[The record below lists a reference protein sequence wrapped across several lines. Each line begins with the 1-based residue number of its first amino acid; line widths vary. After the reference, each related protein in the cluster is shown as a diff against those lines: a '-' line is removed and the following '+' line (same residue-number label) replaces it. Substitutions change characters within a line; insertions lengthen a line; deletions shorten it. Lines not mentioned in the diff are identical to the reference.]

1 MKKTISI
8 IMFIISSQIFSMELS
23 LEDSVNKAYEN
34 NKSLKTRQIETIQQ
48 KLLYKEA
55 YKDGI
60 PTVSIDIDYTGNEEG
75 KEDTESYFENGI
87 TVSQTLFSGGSIY
100 YGAKGAKKKIDLY
113 KIMYQKDMTDTRLK
127 VVKEYVKIL
136 QLEKTLEVYKASQKE
151 RKEELKMQKV
161 FYDLGLIDKSEI
173 LKVESSL
180 YETQSDILEAGNSIS
195 TEKIALKKIMGISL
209 KENIK
214 LKDITTSILSP
225 EDIQVEMDKKIALKE
240 SLEIKQQKL
249 NLDIKKLE
257 QKVSRSDFFPEIDL
271 DYTYESPEEASFSKA
286 SQGDDWE
293 WTVGISFEWD
303 IFNFG
308 SSMDSYERKKLETEK
323 VSILV
328 EDRKEELEQNI
339 ITYYLNMKTLY
350 NLIDTKEKYYET
362 LKETYEIDK
371 EKYAN
376 RLIDTVDYLQTESDL
391 REAEVE
397 YINSQLDYYLAYEE
411 YLNIIK

>member
-1 MKKTISI
+1 
-8 IMFIISSQIFSMELS
+8 
-23 LEDSVNKAYEN
+23 
-34 NKSLKTRQIETIQQ
+34 
-48 KLLYKEA
+48 
-55 YKDGI
+55 
-60 PTVSIDIDYTGNEEG
+60 
-75 KEDTESYFENGI
+75 
-87 TVSQTLFSGGSIY
+87 
-100 YGAKGAKKKIDLY
+100 
-113 KIMYQKDMTDTRLK
+113 MYQKDMTDTRLK

-136 QLEKTLEVYKASQKE
+136 QLEKALEVYKASQKE

-161 FYDLGLIDKSEI
+161 FYDLGIIDKSEI

-195 TEKIALKKIMGISL
+195 TEKIVLKKIMGISL

-225 EDIQVEMDKKIALKE
+225 EDIKVEMDKKIALKE

-257 QKVSRSDFFPEIDL
+257 QKVSRSDFFPKIDL

-286 SQGDDWE
+286 SQGNDWE
-293 WTVGISFEWD
+293 WTVGVSFEWD

-328 EDRKEELEQNI
+328 EDSKEELEQNI